1 MFSAIITKIFGNK
14 NERDLKQIAPIVQQI
29 NDLEP
34 EMARR
39 SDIQLAE
46 LTVKF
51 RERLAN
57 GETLDDI
64 LPEAFAADFA
74 MTAAE
79 GAKVWAERL
88 TEYARNEST
97 VICVAEYIG
106 QLIGMAGIGRGHWP
120 KTRHSSVLWGV
131 YVKPDWR
138 GWHIAEAII
147 DECSNWAHEH
157 GVMVVKLGVITTNAS
172 AIRCY
177 SRCGFKVYGTDPMS
191 NYYDGV
197 YYDELLMVKLL

>member
-1 MFSAIITKIFGNK
+1 MAQRLSTPKGDITIRIASPKDAALLL
-14 NERDLKQIAPIVQQI
+14 DLR
-29 NDLEP
+29 LEALS
-34 EMARR
+34 MH
-39 SDIQLAE
+39 
-46 LTVKF
+46 
-51 RERLAN
+51 
-57 GETLDDI
+57 
-64 LPEAFAADFA
+64 PEAFAADFA

-79 GAKVWAERL
+79 GAKVWAERI

-106 QLIGMAGIGRGHWP
+106 QLIGMAGIGRGQWP